1 MILQTRMLK
10 GSVCFI
16 VITLIQETHTYTH
29 TKSLSLLFGA
39 HQFNFVKAGFAVLRD
54 CVAVKTQC
62 WPGTEILP
70 ALSRLSTSCSAS
82 FHLSALHISCFL
94 FVSSLSFPTSIQPSE
109 WLHQYVWPCSSGFR
123 GLCLLIDRDLSCHTN
138 THIQLK
144 ERETERKRLPLL
156 CVWKGEN
163 KHLCSRLISREKGSI
178 SLQIIKHSFA
188 AFSCFLQHFPSFS
201 FPLCLCLPL
210 SLLPSLAVIGLRP
223 KKQSWGRQ
231 GRDEGLLKHV
241 RGEMI

>member
-54 CVAVKTQC
+54 CVAGKTQC

-144 ERETERKRLPLL
+144 ERERQR
-156 CVWKGEN
+156 EN
-163 KHLCSRLISREKGSI
+163 DSLCSVCGRERTSI
-178 SLQIIKHSFA
+178 YVPVLSPEKKVP
-188 AFSCFLQHFPSFS
+188 FLYK
-201 FPLCLCLPL
+201 L
-210 SLLPSLAVIGLRP
+210 
-223 KKQSWGRQ
+223 
-231 GRDEGLLKHV
+231 
-241 RGEMI
+241 